1 MIYAFAAVLV
11 LVILSGFGATVFI
24 LNVKLKELRDQS
36 KDSEAQKMLME
47 WLKTMQASLET
58 TNKNTQVSLETIHK
72 TLGES
77 LRSSTVDVSKILQEN
92 TKQLNERLDKAAEV
106 IGGVQKNL
114 GQMQETTVYLKDLH
128 QILQAPKLRGNIGE
142 QVLHDLLKQ
151 HFPVESVKLQ
161 HTFRSG
167 EKVDALIVT
176 ADGTVP
182 VDSKFPMDS
191 FKRYL
196 EITNPEEREKEG
208 REFARDVKGHIDSIA
223 KKYILPEEGTMDRA
237 IMYVPSEP
245 VVYEIVNNFHDLV
258 DYAYQKNVVI
268 ASPSMLTQYL
278 KVILVGFER
287 QQVAAQINQILSSL
301 KAIKIEA
308 GKFSDDLRLTV
319 KHITNA
325 KNAADDASSSFS
337 RLEGKIS
344 SVQLSSPEQKSL
356 LGD

>member
-1 MIYAFAAVLV
+1 MVYVILAVLT
-11 LVILSGFGATVFI
+11 LLILSGFAAIIVIFNSKFRQLTE
-24 LNVKLKELRDQS
+24 NS
-36 KDSEAQKMLME
+36 KDTESQKMLME
-47 WLKTMQASLET
+47 WLKTMQSSLEN

-77 LRSSTVDVSKILQEN
+77 LRSSSMDVSKILQEN

-114 GQMQETTVYLKDLH
+114 GAMQEASTYLKDLH
-128 QILQAPKLRGNIGE
+128 QLLQAPKLRGNFGE

-176 ADGTVP
+176 ADGSVP

-196 EITNPEEREKEG
+196 SVVDESEREKAG
-208 REFARDVKGHIDSIA
+208 KEFTRDVKGHIDSIA

-258 DYAYQKNVVI
+258 DYAYGKGVMI
-268 ASPSMLTQYL
+268 ASPSLLTQYL
-278 KVILVGFER
+278 KVILLGFER
-287 QQVAAQINQILSSL
+287 QQVAKQVNQILNSL
-301 KAIKIEA
+301 KAIRIEA
-308 GKFSDDLRLTV
+308 GKFGDDLRLTV

-344 SVQLSSPEQKSL
+344 SVQLSQPDQSSL
-356 LGD
+356 LE

>member
-1 MIYAFAAVLV
+1 MIYGFVIAILILVTVGFVLT
-11 LVILSGFGATVFI
+11 LYFI
-24 LNVKLKELRDQS
+24 NQKFKQMNEVN
-36 KDSEAQKMLME
+36 KDSEGQKMLAE
-47 WLKTMQASLET
+47 WLKSMQGSLDET
-58 TNKNTQVSLETIHK
+58 RK
-72 TLGES
+72 TLGDS
-77 LRSSTVDVSKILQEN
+77 MRAGSVDVSKILQEN
-92 TKQLNERLDKAAEV
+92 SKQLNERLDKAAEV

-114 GQMQETTVYLKDLH
+114 GAMQEASVYLKDLH
-128 QILQAPKLRGNIGE
+128 QLLQAPKLRGNIGE
-142 QVLHDLLKQ
+142 HVLYDLLKQ

-176 ADGTVP
+176 ADGSVP

-196 EITNPEEREKEG
+196 ALVDATEREKAG
-208 REFARDVKGHIDSIA
+208 KEFIRDVKKHIDDIA
-223 KKYILPEEGTMDRA
+223 KKYILPEEGTMERA

-258 DYAYQKNVVI
+258 DYAYVKSVMI
-268 ASPSMLTQYL
+268 ASPSLLTQYL
-278 KVILVGFER
+278 KVILLGFER
-287 QQVAAQINQILSSL
+287 QQVAGQVNQILNSL
-301 KAIKIEA
+301 KSIRIEA
-308 GKFSDDLRLTV
+308 GKFGDDLRLTV

-344 SVQLSSPEQKSL
+344 SVQISEPQQKSL
-356 LGD
+356 LED

>member
-1 MIYAFAAVLV
+1 MIYLILTLATI
-11 LVILSGFGATVFI
+11 VILAGFGVTIFI
-24 LNVKLKELRDQS
+24 LNTKLKELQASS
-36 KDSEAQKMLME
+36 KDSEAQKMLTE
-47 WLKTMQASLET
+47 WLKSMQVSLDS
-58 TNKNTQVSLETIHK
+58 TNKNTQSSLESMHK

-77 LRSSTVDVSKILQEN
+77 LRSSSVDVSKILQEN
-92 TKQLNERLDKAAEV
+92 SKQLNERLDKASEV

-114 GQMQETTVYLKDLH
+114 GAMQEASVYLKDLH
-128 QILQAPKLRGNIGE
+128 QLLQAPKLRGNFGE

-176 ADGTVP
+176 ADGSVP
-182 VDSKFPMDS
+182 IDSKFPMDT

-196 EITNPEEREKEG
+196 EINGPDEKEKASK
-208 REFARDVKGHIDSIA
+208 EFVKDVKGHIDSIA

-258 DYAYQKNVVI
+258 DYAYHKNVMI
-268 ASPSMLTQYL
+268 ASPSLLTQYL
-278 KVILVGFER
+278 KVILLGFER
-287 QQVAAQINQILSSL
+287 QQVASQVNQILNGL
-301 KAIKIEA
+301 KSIRIEA
-308 GKFSDDLRLTV
+308 GKFGDDLRLTV

-325 KNAADDASSSFS
+325 KNAADDSASSFS

-344 SVQLSSPEQKSL
+344 SIQLSSPEQKSL
-356 LGD
+356 LD

>member
-1 MIYAFAAVLV
+1 MGDFNVLTMGSILIIASV
-11 LVILSGFGATVFI
+11 LFI
-24 LNVKLKELRDQS
+24 VYFLNKKVQYLAEKGKNHEG
-36 KDSEAQKMLME
+36 QKMLLE
-47 WLKTMQASLET
+47 WLRSMQISLDET
-58 TNKNTQVSLETIHK
+58 RKN
-72 TLGES
+72 LGES
-77 LRSSTVDVSKILQEN
+77 LRVSHVDVTKVLQEN
-92 TKQLNERLDKAAEV
+92 SKQLNERLDKAAEV
-106 IGGVQKNL
+106 IGGVQKSL
-114 GQMQETTVYLKDLH
+114 GTMQEASTYLKDLH
-128 QILQAPKLRGNIGE
+128 QLLQAPKLRGNIGE
-142 QVLHDLLKQ
+142 QVLYDLLKQ
-151 HFPVESVKLQ
+151 HFPVASLKLQ

-176 ADGTVP
+176 ADGSVP

-196 EITNPEEREKEG
+196 STVDPNEREKAG
-208 REFARDVKGHIDSIA
+208 KEFVRDVKKHIEDVA
-223 KKYILPEEGTMDRA
+223 KKYILPEEGTMERA

-258 DYAYQKNVVI
+258 DYAYQKNVMI

-287 QQVAAQINQILSSL
+287 QQVTSQVNQILNSL
-301 KAIKIEA
+301 KAIRIEA
-308 GKFSDDLRLTV
+308 GKFGDDLRLTV

-325 KNAADDASSSFS
+325 KNAADEASSSFS

-356 LGD
+356 LE